1 MIKLS
6 DICSLTKHK
15 SVSLLHV
22 HILIYTHKQC
32 FGMDYTCLFD
42 LCICCAKHIGFIIDT
57 VSSVY
62 FREKIMDS
70 TKIKHIKCYEI

>member
-6 DICSLTKHK
+6 DIYSLTKHK
-15 SVSLLHV
+15 SVSLTCTHSRLHL
-22 HILIYTHKQC
+22 HTQC

-42 LCICCAKHIGFIIDT
+42 LCICCAKHIGFIIDI

-70 TKIKHIKCYEI
+70 AKIKHIK